1 MTVIVLTPEEQ
12 RVLGCLIEKEAFTP
26 DAYPLTLNSLVLACN
41 QSSNR
46 DPVVT
51 YDESTVLDAIQRLRD
66 RGLVRIVHSSSYRAT
81 KYRHVAAEVWALTS
95 GELAVLAVLFLRG
108 PQTINELRTRTER
121 YGGDVEDLGGV
132 EGVLDRLATGKQEPF
147 VLCGGRQA
155 GQREERWRHLFG
167 SEPDEPLHSVASRT
181 ERPRSVPVSMP
192 LEVAGAASL
201 ADLSRQVADLRS
213 ELGQLRAEVLD
224 LRRLLTKGSEPGT
237 SDCF

>member
-1 MTVIVLTPEEQ
+1 MVIVLSPEEQ

-66 RGLVRIVHSSSYRAT
+66 QGLVRIVHSSSYRAT
-81 KYRHVAAEVWALTS
+81 KYRHVADEVWALTS
-95 GELAVLAVLFLRG
+95 GELAVIAVLFLRG

-121 YGGDVEDLGGV
+121 YGGDLEDLGGV

-147 VLCGGRQA
+147 VRCGGRQA
-155 GQREERWRHLFG
+155 GQREERWQHLFG
-167 SEPDEPLHSVASRT
+167 SEPDERLHSVASRT
-181 ERPRSVPVSMP
+181 ETPRSVPAPMP
-192 LEVAGAASL
+192 PEVAGAASL

-213 ELGQLRAEVLD
+213 ELGQLRDEVWA
-224 LRRLLTKGSEPGT
+224 LRRQLTEGSESGT